1 MTNTEALSFLA
12 LFILA
17 VAMLLTDHMIMAIIA
32 IIPLVA
38 TSFKYSFP
46 QKKSLVATT
55 TKLQESK
62 H

>member
-17 VAMLLTDHMIMAIIA
+17 ITLLLKDQLIMAIIA
-32 IIPLVA
+32 IVPLVA

-46 QKKSLVATT
+46 QNVKKPSG
-55 TKLQESK
+55 
-62 H
+62 HNH

>member
-1 MTNTEALSFLA
+1 MNNTEALSFLA

-17 VAMLLTDHMIMAIIA
+17 VTTLLTDHMIMAIIA

-46 QKKSLVATT
+46 KQKEKEPSGRN
-55 TKLQESK
+55 

>member
-17 VAMLLTDHMIMAIIA
+17 VALLLTGHMIMAIIA

-46 QKKSLVATT
+46 K
-55 TKLQESK
+55 
-62 H
+62 

>member
-17 VAMLLTDHMIMAIIA
+17 VTTLLTDHMIMAIIA
-32 IIPLVA
+32 IVPLVA

-46 QKKSLVATT
+46 QKEPSG
-55 TKLQESK
+55 
-62 H
+62 HNH

>member
-17 VAMLLTDHMIMAIIA
+17 ITLLLTSHLILATVAIV
-32 IIPLVA
+32 PLVA

-46 QKKSLVATT
+46 QQKKA
-55 TKLQESK
+55 QR
-62 H
+62 HR

>member
-32 IIPLVA
+32 MIPLVA

-46 QKKSLVATT
+46 QQKEPSGRNR
-55 TKLQESK
+55 
-62 H
+62 